1 MAATTSKTPKTF
13 IKLPAV
19 KERTTLSTSELY
31 RRMEVGTFPQQIRL
45 GAKAVAWLECE
56 VNCWIEQTIE
66 VGRPV
71 TDSVEAS

>member
-56 VNCWIEQTIE
+56 VNEWIEQTIE